1 MKFFAL
7 LQLASNGILA
17 SPTKRDSHL
26 FIGDQSNVQ
35 QRIKRST
42 DNLESHQLMLE
53 IETVDDSF
61 CSVPNFP
68 LAQNIDCTGK
78 LATGKYCDH
87 VCGENTVRSTC
98 AETYQEVFG
107 VRIYTGRVLTF
118 DNECVIKVV
127 ERETKVIGF
136 SALAESRDKCKEY
149 VETSVVPKLEEKLLE
164 KCSNECEVKIEGEC
178 EEVKRKRRSNHL
190 QFDVSL
196 DLTVTALNEE
206 DVTEVTVED
215 IQKATEEVTHDQEV
229 GDVELTLSQ
238 VSIETE
244 DIEVKT
250 EVIQPIVETP
260 EEDEDEPEEQEK
272 DSEDEN
278 EAKTEDEIDEAIKQA
293 VEEATAPLEDKIESL
308 EDENLD
314 LFVKIKLMEDET
326 KTLEANFEE
335 MNSKMRKNQL
345 YNILQSGQ
353 SQSEMMNLKTK
364 VEQIMTDLYDGF
376 FNNFGKVFQ

>member
-1 MKFFAL
+1 MKIFVF
-7 LQLASNGILA
+7 LQLASNSILT
-17 SPTKRDSHL
+17 SPTQRDSKV
-26 FIGDQSNVQ
+26 ITDDQSRVQ
-35 QRIKRST
+35 KQFKRST
-42 DNLESHQLMLE
+42 DTLESHQLLVE
-53 IETVDDSF
+53 IKTVDDSF

-68 LAQNIDCTGK
+68 LARNIDCTGK
-78 LATGKYCDH
+78 LATGKYCEH
-87 VCGENTVRSTC
+87 VCGETNVRSTC

-118 DNECVIKVV
+118 DNECAIEVV
-127 ERETKVIGF
+127 ERESKVIGF

-149 VETSVVPKLEEKLLE
+149 IETSVVPKLEEKLLE

-196 DLTVTALNEE
+196 DLTVMALNEE

-215 IQKATEEVTHDQEV
+215 IQKAAEEVTGDHDD

-260 EEDEDEPEEQEK
+260 DEDEDETEEQE
-272 DSEDEN
+272 DSEDKHKG
-278 EAKTEDEIDEAIKQA
+278 KTEDEIDETIREA
-293 VEEATAPLEDKIESL
+293 VEEATAPFQDKIDSL
-308 EDENLD
+308 EDENLN

-353 SQSEMMNLKTK
+353 SQSEIMNLKTK
-364 VEQIMTDLYDGF
+364 VDQIMTDLYDGF

>member
-1 MKFFAL
+1 MKLFVL
-7 LQLASNGILA
+7 LQIASNSILA
-17 SPTKRDSHL
+17 STAHRDSQMVTDDQPRDRQL
-26 FIGDQSNVQ
+26 F
-35 QRIKRST
+35 KRST
-42 DNLESHQLMLE
+42 ETQESHQLMVE
-53 IETVDDSF
+53 IKTVDDSF

-68 LAQNIDCTGK
+68 LARNVDCSGK
-78 LATGKYCDH
+78 LATGNYCDH
-87 VCGENTVRSTC
+87 LCGETTVRSTC

-118 DNECVIKVV
+118 DNECAIKVV
-127 ERETKVIGF
+127 ERESKVIGF

-149 VETSVVPKLEEKLLE
+149 VETSVAPKLEEKLLE

-206 DVTEVTVED
+206 DVTEVTLED
-215 IQKATEEVTHDQEV
+215 IQKATEEVTSDHEV
-229 GDVELTLSQ
+229 GEVELTLSQ
-238 VSIETE
+238 VSIENE

-260 EEDEDEPEEQEK
+260 EDEEDQTEEKPE

-278 EAKTEDEIDEAIKQA
+278 EEMTEDEIDEAIKVA

-314 LFVKIKLMEDET
+314 LFVKIKLMEDDT

-353 SQSEMMNLKTK
+353 SQSEMINLKTK
-364 VEQIMTDLYDGF
+364 VDQIMTDLYDGF